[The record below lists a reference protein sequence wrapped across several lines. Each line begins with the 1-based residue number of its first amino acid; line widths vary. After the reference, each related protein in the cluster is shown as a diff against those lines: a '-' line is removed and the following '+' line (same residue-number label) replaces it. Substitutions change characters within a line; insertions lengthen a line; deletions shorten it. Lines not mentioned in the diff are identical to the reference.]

1 MSSNNKFAITNE
13 AEMNVLSI
21 AFHSIASCDQIF
33 TQLVEQDFV
42 DSRHRIIFA
51 GIKRLY
57 DTTSAINLT
66 TISNELLKG
75 NKIGQVGGIEYL
87 TEIFESYV
95 SEANLDDYLA
105 IIINSSTTRQLEFV
119 LGDLKKEIQ
128 VNAPIRDVLSKAE
141 RDILSINYE
150 RKANSFKTVGIEL
163 SDVLKKIEML
173 GNSDDTITG
182 TRTGFIELDKMTSG
196 LQKGDFIILAA
207 RPSMGKTAL
216 ALNFCIN
223 SALFKSKPS
232 TVVMFSLEMP
242 TEQLIQ
248 RMIGSISTTESMKI
262 RSGKGI
268 TPDDWKRIT
277 NAADQLKKT
286 NIYIDDTPG
295 LRIIELQSKLRKL
308 VREQQLNLVVIDYL
322 QLLTTSGSYVE
333 SRQQEVSTISR
344 QLKALARELNVPI
357 VCLSQLSRSV
367 EKREEKRPI
376 MSDLR
381 DSGAIEQDA
390 DLIMFLYREDYY
402 ERKEFTDGQ
411 KAEIILAKHRNG
423 PTGSIKLLFAQK
435 YGSFENLN

>member
-13 AEMNVLSI
+13 AEMNIISI
-21 AFHSIASCDQIF
+21 AFHSITSCDQIF
-33 TQLVEQDFV
+33 TQLVEQDFA

-51 GIKRLY
+51 GIKILY

-75 NKIGQVGGIEYL
+75 NKIGQVGGVEYL

-105 IIINSSTTRQLEFV
+105 IIINSSTARQLEFV

-128 VNAPIRDVLSKAE
+128 VNSPIRDVLSKAE

-150 RKANSFKTVGIEL
+150 RKSNSFKTVGIEL

-173 GNSDDTITG
+173 GNSDDMITG
-182 TRTGFIELDKMTSG
+182 TRTGFIELDKITSG

-232 TVVMFSLEMP
+232 KVALFSLEMP

-268 TPDDWKRIT
+268 TSDDWKRIT

-308 VREQQLNLVVIDYL
+308 SREQSLNLVVIDYL

-423 PTGSIKLLFAQK
+423 PTGSVKLLFAQK